1 MDDAERIV
9 AHEIQKFAVA
19 NGAPKRY
26 HDTMTRFWVRLV
38 GHAMENA
45 PDARS
50 VDALLAMFPV
60 LLDKTPPYRH
70 WRRETFNSDRAR
82 AGWVEPDLVPLP

>member
-45 PDARS
+45 PDAGS
-50 VDALLAMFPV
+50 IDALLAMFPV
-60 LLDKTPPYRH
+60 LLDKTLSLSSLVQR
-70 WRRETFNSDRAR
+70 
-82 AGWVEPDLVPLP
+82 DLQLGSGACWLG